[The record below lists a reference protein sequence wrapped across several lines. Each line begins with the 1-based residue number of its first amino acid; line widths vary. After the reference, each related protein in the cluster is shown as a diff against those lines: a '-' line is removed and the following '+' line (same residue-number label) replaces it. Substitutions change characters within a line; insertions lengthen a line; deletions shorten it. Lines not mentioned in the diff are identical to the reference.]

1 MKKIKKV
8 YPKEVLLEQYNYEVR
23 LYEQYGSRNTITFD
37 EWLEIKGLS
46 YEIKEQK
53 EDKGF

>member
-1 MKKIKKV
+1 MRKIKKV

>member
-1 MKKIKKV
+1 MRKIKKV
-8 YPKEVLLEQYNYEVR
+8 YPKEVLLAQYNYDVG
-23 LYEQYGSRNTITFD
+23 LYEQYGSRNTITFN

>member
-1 MKKIKKV
+1 MRKIKKV
-8 YPKEVLLEQYNYEVR
+8 YPKEVLLAQFNYEVG
-23 LYEQYGSRNTITFD
+23 LYERYGSRNTITFD

-46 YEIKEQK
+46 YEKEQK

>member
-1 MKKIKKV
+1 MRKIKKV
-8 YPKEVLLEQYNYEVR
+8 YSKEVLLEQYNYEVG

-37 EWLEIKGLS
+37 EWMEIKGLS
-46 YEIKEQK
+46 YEVKEQK